1 MLPGTVLPVEHVRIG
16 KHVFP
21 LYSHPILRKKLE
33 DEALLEREIE
43 RRLQDPQLQL
53 AVSDVVERLLR
64 EGVKDEIS
72 EEMAEKYL
80 DEALG
85 RLDDY
90 FDDMTSVGASS
101 AHLSAKLTTNDRRRS
116 FLPTVR
122 PPPPTVRR
130 VLSLKRHNGAP
141 TASHGMSTQQRGLHA
156 AREHKH
162 HVTPQRDV
170 NKEVDDDT
178 GSFALV
184 GLSRRH
190 LFSSCFGGVEEE
202 EEKEEGEVS
211 PKNSVERN
219 FSPKSTYRQ
228 SEDSEQRRLKMLSS
242 SHSRRGASSEWRNAV
257 RMLFYSM
264 LSLRLEESG
273 GVRLEEM
280 DLRGGSQ
287 RLLRLQ
293 GSVLSTLNQ
302 KAFGALD
309 VTLDGNSSAIHR
321 RQPAV
326 TSILQ
331 WSHAQRAERPIE
343 FGKTALRQKVLNMLA
358 RPHQISSMSKKVV
371 RATGTSL
378 NSTWEK
384 MEPSATLGIATGGT
398 QLELPSETGRSRVMA
413 HIIERI
419 KAGHTEMKSNENV
432 RK

>member
-1 MLPGTVLPVEHVRIG
+1 MLQEAVRPIEHVRIG

-21 LYSHPILRKKLE
+21 LCSHPILRKKLE
-33 DEALLEREIE
+33 DDALLEREIE

-53 AVSDVVERLLR
+53 AMSDVVERLLK
-64 EGVKDEIS
+64 EGVKGGIS
-72 EEMAEKYL
+72 EEMTENYL

-85 RLDDY
+85 RIDEHFGDIR
-90 FDDMTSVGASS
+90 TVGTSS
-101 AHLSAKLTTNDRRRS
+101 ANLPANLTTSDYRRN
-116 FLPTVR
+116 FLPPVR
-122 PPPPTVRR
+122 PLPPTVRR
-130 VLSLKRHNGAP
+130 VFSLKRCIGTAP
-141 TASHGMSTQQRGLHA
+141 AGHGLSIQQRGLRA

-170 NKEVDDDT
+170 NKEVDDET

-190 LFSSCFGGVEEE
+190 LFSSCFSGIEEE
-202 EEKEEGEVS
+202 EEEEVDVS
-211 PKNSVERN
+211 PTNSVPRK
-219 FSPKSTYRQ
+219 FSPKSTHRRGD
-228 SEDSEQRRLKMLSS
+228 DSEQRRSKTGSS
-242 SHSRRGASSEWRNAV
+242 RHSRRGTSPEWRNAL
-257 RMLFYSM
+257 RLLFYSM

-280 DLRGGSQ
+280 DLRGRSQ
-287 RLLRLQ
+287 GLLRLQ
-293 GSVLSTLNQ
+293 GSVLSMLNQ
-302 KAFGALD
+302 EAFGALD

-343 FGKTALRQKVLNMLA
+343 VGKTALRQKVLNTLA

-378 NSTWEK
+378 NSAWEK
-384 MEPSATLGIATGGT
+384 MEPSVTLGIATRGT
-398 QLELPSETGRSRVMA
+398 QLELPSETGRSRIMA
-413 HIIERI
+413 SIMERI
-419 KAGHTEMKSNENV
+419 KVGHTEMKSNENV
-432 RK
+432 QI